1 MLFVTANT
9 QTRVI
14 FSKNLDLQDSF
25 LEVNPEVLLTNPD
38 TASCILKQE
47 MVFEHRVADDTAER
61 GVALMQEYNDLL
73 TKDEG
78 QLNLLFL
85 SSRNTASC
93 TTIATMLLS
102 FRVSL
107 LLRTKLLGLDSKS
120 RMDL

>member
-1 MLFVTANT
+1 
-9 QTRVI
+9 
-14 FSKNLDLQDSF
+14 
-25 LEVNPEVLLTNPD
+25 
-38 TASCILKQE
+38 
-47 MVFEHRVADDTAER
+47 MVFELRVVDDTAER
-61 GVALMQEYNDLL
+61 GLALVQEYNDLL

-102 FRVSL
+102 SRVSL

-120 RMDL
+120 RMDLYYELHVVECAIVLDHLTSRAGCYEL